1 MENLNG
7 SPSKN
12 TDERKEWQKPTLVTL
27 DFFETKQEKNP
38 GGADGDPAR
47 PGNLKTSQYLIVD
60 YREMG

>member
-1 MENLNG
+1 MFMENLNG

-47 PGNLKTSQYLIVD
+47 PGNLKTS
-60 YREMG
+60 